1 MVNAMQMEKR
11 TRYVLFVVENKGTM
25 GALGIFDMENIKI
38 ARIRKLFY
46 KMGRTMCS
54 ATMGQ
59 RTRTCLKRWRDG
71 SGVDYEPQ
79 GESRGGRAFDL

>member
-11 TRYVLFVVENKGTM
+11 TRYVLFVAENKGTM

-46 KMGRTMCS
+46 KMGMNDVFCHNG
-54 ATMGQ
+54 ATYEDLFEAMEG
-59 RTRTCLKRWRDG
+59 WIG
-71 SGVDYEPQ
+71 S
-79 GESRGGRAFDL
+79 